1 MLQSLSAAGR
11 VANFAWNNFRPFIP
25 ADGFTYAS
33 RIRARSWKFD
43 RVTRVSRSH
52 IEREVGRKVV
62 KNTAKCLPRFR
73 SGLYKGGRGREGR
86 GVYKYRGD
94 GKVES
99 RREERKGRGWIFFLP
114 RSSLLSSSIISF
126 LRLYVFHGEIIFHA
140 NTKKRSIL
148 NFFKSNN
155 FQDQS
160 FLSARSVN
168 EEYEMRHFKIISFV
182 SNRWNDPRAIIFTP
196 KGRKIPSTL
205 LKVISNL
212 RARTVPFSISR
223 HLYFYQVSTDHHTL
237 PPPWLINARDR
248 SLNIFLEP
256 VGIGGQ
262 GRNRLSLTLAV
273 SHGVYTRA

>member
-1 MLQSLSAAGR
+1 MEQLPPFHPGGWIHLRFSYSRPIVKVWSRYARVSLAYWTGSREEGGEKYGEVFAKIQER
-11 VANFAWNNFRPFIP
+11 VVQRRE
-25 ADGFTYAS
+25 GEGGVQVS
-33 RIRARSWKFD
+33 RRWKSWKS
-43 RVTRVSRSH
+43 SR
-52 IEREVGRKVV
+52 GK
-62 KNTAKCLPRFR
+62 
-73 SGLYKGGRGREGR
+73 EGAWM
-86 GVYKYRGD
+86 D
-94 GKVES
+94 FF
-99 RREERKGRGWIFFLP
+99 FFLP

>member
-1 MLQSLSAAGR
+1 MD
-11 VANFAWNNFRPFIP
+11 FF
-25 ADGFTYAS
+25 
-33 RIRARSWKFD
+33 
-43 RVTRVSRSH
+43 
-52 IEREVGRKVV
+52 
-62 KNTAKCLPRFR
+62 
-73 SGLYKGGRGREGR
+73 
-86 GVYKYRGD
+86 
-94 GKVES
+94 
-99 RREERKGRGWIFFLP
+99 FFLP

>member
-1 MLQSLSAAGR
+1 MEQLPPFHPGGWIHLRFSYS
-11 VANFAWNNFRPFIP
+11 RPIVKVWSR
-25 ADGFTYAS
+25 YA
-33 RIRARSWKFD
+33 
-43 RVTRVSRSH
+43 RVSLAYWTGSREEGGEKYGEVFAK
-52 IEREVGRKVV
+52 IQERVV
-62 KNTAKCLPRFR
+62 QR
-73 SGLYKGGRGREGR
+73 REGR

-99 RREERKGRGWIFFLP
+99 RREERKGRGWIFFFFLP